1 VSEIQERLQAQ
12 LADRYHFERLLG
24 KGGMATVYLARDIK
38 HDREVAIKVLDPD
51 IAASIGGERFERE
64 IRLAAKLQHP
74 HILGLYDSGSAD
86 GLLFYVMPFVKGES
100 LRDRLDRE
108 GQLPIDDA
116 IQITIEVADA
126 LGHAHTHNIV
136 HRDVKPE
143 NILLSN
149 GHALVADFGIA
160 KAAAEGAAQ
169 KLTQTGMAVGTPVYM
184 SPEQSSG
191 DVVGPTADLYS
202 LGCMLYE
209 MLAGEPPFTAKSAMA
224 LMARHAMESVP
235 SIRIVRQTVPEEIED
250 AIFAAMA
257 KVPADRP
264 QTAAQFTE
272 MLGASFGMGTT
283 TARRAAIRA
292 TATRRV
298 PTGANAQFAPPETPF
313 YRRPWAIV
321 VGLVVVLG
329 SALATWRF
337 GPWNSTQATT
347 GGLDPHNVAVLY
359 FEDLSKDKSL
369 GFLADGLTEALI
381 GSLGQVQGLSV
392 ISKGGVQT
400 FRGTPLPTDS
410 VARVLRTGTVVTGTI
425 ELEGSDRL
433 RVNVRL
439 VDGNSGADFQRAGL
453 TQPAQDFLA
462 VRDSVAQEVASLIR
476 ARLGEEIRLREQ
488 RQNTRNVE
496 AWALV
501 QRAEQQRKSGD
512 AAMAQGDT
520 AALNRDFRAADS
532 LLASAEKADDKWADP
547 VVARAFLSYRR
558 SRFPGLD
565 PFAAKEWITQGMVHA
580 DRALALDPDN
590 PDALEIRGN
599 LQYWTWLLGLEPDNG
614 RAQALLLSAR
624 ADLQKATERNPAQAG
639 AWASLSHL
647 YYQTEDNSLVDVN
660 LAARNALNA
669 DAFLSNASVIMNRLF
684 LSSYDLG
691 QFPDADRWC
700 QELNRR
706 FAASMD
712 AVLCELFLQT
722 TRARTT
728 PDVAQSWVL
737 ADSVTARAPESE
749 RPFRRM
755 YSSMLVGW
763 VLARAGLNDSARA
776 VIERSQGNA
785 DIDPTRDLTLL
796 GAYAYVQLGDK
807 ERAVNMLKIY
817 LSANERRRTAFATD
831 PGWQLRSLTEDPGF
845 KRLVTQS

>member
-1 VSEIQERLQAQ
+1 
-12 LADRYHFERLLG
+12 
-24 KGGMATVYLARDIK
+24 MATVYLARDVR

-108 GQLPIDDA
+108 GQLPIEDA
-116 IQITIEVADA
+116 LQIALEVADA

-136 HRDVKPE
+136 HRDIKPE

-160 KAAAEGAAQ
+160 KAAAEGTAQ

-235 SIRIVRQTVPEEIED
+235 SIRIVRQTVPEEVED

-264 QTAAQFTE
+264 QTAAQLSD
-272 MLGASFGMGTT
+272 MLGAGFGMGTT

-298 PTGANAQFAPPETPF
+298 PTGANVQYQTQEDVPW
-313 YRRPWAIV
+313 YRKRAVIAGTGV
-321 VGLVVVLG
+321 LVAALLGLGL
-329 SALATWRF
+329 WQF
-337 GPWNSTQATT
+337 GPWKRGGEAAAS
-347 GGLDPHNVAVLY
+347 GGLDRHSVAVLY
-359 FEDLSKDKSL
+359 FEDLSRDKSL

-381 GSLGQVQGLSV
+381 SSLGQVQGLSV

-400 FRGTPLPTDS
+400 YRGTALPTDS
-410 VARVLRTGTVVTGTI
+410 VARVLRTGTVISGTI
-425 ELEGSDRL
+425 EPEGSDRL

-439 VDGNSGADFQRAGL
+439 IDGNSGADFQRAAL
-453 TQPAQDFLA
+453 TEPAQDFLA
-462 VRDSVAQEVASLIR
+462 VRDSLAQEVARLIR
-476 ARLGEEIRLREQ
+476 ERLGEEIRLREQ
-488 RQNTRNVE
+488 RANTRNVE

-501 QRAEQQRKSGD
+501 QRAEQLRKSGD
-512 AAMAQGDT
+512 AAMGQNDT
-520 AALNRDFRAADS
+520 TAMNRDFGIADS
-532 LLASAEKADDKWADP
+532 LLATAEKADDKWPDP
-547 VVARAFLSYRR
+547 IVARALVSYRR

-565 PFAAKEWITQGMVHA
+565 PLAAKQWITQGMAHA
-580 DRALALDPDN
+580 GRALAMDPDN
-590 PDALEIRGN
+590 PDALELRGN
-599 LQYWTWLLGLEPDNG
+599 LQYWSWLLGLEPDN
-614 RAQALLLSAR
+614 AKAKALLLSAK
-624 ADLQKATERNPAQAG
+624 ADLEKATEKNPAQAG

-647 YYQTEDNSLVDVN
+647 YYQTENNSLVDVN

-669 DAFLSNASVIMNRLF
+669 DAFLSNANVIINRLF
-684 LSSYDLG
+684 LSSWDLG

-722 TRARTT
+722 TRARPT
-728 PDVAQSWVL
+728 PDVARSWVL

-755 YSSMLVGW
+755 YSNMLTGW
-763 VLARAGLNDSARA
+763 VLARAGLFDSSRA
-776 VIERSQGNA
+776 VIERSKGNA
-785 DIDPTRDLTLL
+785 EIDPTRDLTLL

-807 ERAVNMLKIY
+807 EQAVNMLKTY
-817 LSANERRRTAFATD
+817 LSANERRRNTFAAD

-845 KRLVTQS
+845 KRLVSGS

>member
-1 VSEIQERLQAQ
+1 
-12 LADRYHFERLLG
+12 
-24 KGGMATVYLARDIK
+24 MATVYLARDIR

-51 IAASIGGERFERE
+51 IAVSIGGERFERE
-64 IRLAAKLQHP
+64 IKLAARLQHP
-74 HILGLYDSGSAD
+74 HILGLYDSGAAD
-86 GLLFYVMPFVKGES
+86 NLLFYVMPFVKGES

-108 GQLPIDDA
+108 GQLPIEDA
-116 IQITIEVADA
+116 LQITLEVADA
-126 LGHAHTHNIV
+126 LGHAHSHNIV

-160 KAAAEGAAQ
+160 KAAAEGTAQ

-264 QTAAQFTE
+264 QTAAQFSE
-272 MLGASFGMGTT
+272 MLGMGYGMGTT

-298 PTGANAQFAPPETPF
+298 PTMANQQYQPEVLPW
-313 YRRPWAIV
+313 YRRKAV
-321 VGLVVVLG
+321 MAGGAVLVAALLGLG
-329 SALATWRF
+329 IWQF
-337 GPWNSTQATT
+337 GPWKKGGAAAAS
-347 GGLDPHNVAVLY
+347 GGLDPHSVAVLY
-359 FEDLSKDKSL
+359 FEDLSRDKSL

-381 GSLGQVQGLSV
+381 STLGQVQGLSV

-400 FRGTPLPTDS
+400 YRGTPLSTDS
-410 VARVLRTGTVVTGTI
+410 LARVLRTGTVISGTI
-425 ELEGSDRL
+425 EPDGSDKL

-439 VDGNSGADFQRAGL
+439 IDGNSGADFQRAGL
-453 TQPAQDFLA
+453 TEPAQDFLA
-462 VRDSVAQEVASLIR
+462 VRDSLAQEVARLIR
-476 ARLGEEIRLREQ
+476 KRLGEEIRLREQ
-488 RQNTRNVE
+488 RANTRNVE

-501 QRAEQQRKSGD
+501 QRAEQLRKSGD
-512 AAMAQGDT
+512 AAMAQNDT
-520 AALNRDFRAADS
+520 AAMNRAFGQADS
-532 LLASAEKADDKWADP
+532 LLGIAEKADDQWPDP
-547 VVARAFLSYRR
+547 IVARAFISYRR

-565 PFAAKEWITQGMVHA
+565 PYSAKEWITQGMAHA
-580 DRALALDPDN
+580 GRALALDPDN
-590 PDALEIRGN
+590 PDALEVRGN
-599 LQYWTWLLGLEPDNG
+599 LQYWTWLLGLEPDN
-614 RAQALLLSAR
+614 AKAHALLLSAR

-669 DAFLSNASVIMNRLF
+669 DAFLSNASVILNRLF
-684 LSSYDLG
+684 LSSWDLG
-691 QFPDADRWC
+691 QFPDAERWC

-706 FAASMD
+706 FAATMD
-712 AVLCELFLQT
+712 AALCDLFLET
-722 TRARTT
+722 TRARVT
-728 PDVAQSWVL
+728 PDVARSWVL

-763 VLARAGLNDSARA
+763 VLARAGQFDSARA
-776 VIERSQGNA
+776 VIERSKGNA
-785 DIDPTRDLTLL
+785 EIDPTRDLTLL
-796 GAYAYVQLGDK
+796 GAYAYAQLGDK
-807 ERAVNMLKIY
+807 EQAVNMLKAY
-817 LSANERRRTAFATD
+817 LSANERRRNTFAAD
-831 PGWQLRSLTEDPGF
+831 PGWQLRSVAEDPGF
-845 KRLVTQS
+845 KRLVTGS